1 MKKSTN
7 GTAVASKSK
16 PSFVVGLGASAG
28 GLAAL
33 EKFFDAMPP
42 NSGMAFVVI
51 QHLSP
56 DFKSLMDDLL
66 ARHTKMSI
74 HRVTNGIT
82 LRSNSIYLI
91 PSKTHM
97 TVAKGKLYLT
107 ELLPAQHSELPI
119 DVFLRS
125 LAEDSGPQAIAVIL
139 SGTGTDGSRGVRDIH
154 DAGGL
159 VLVQTVDSAQF
170 DGMPRSAIATGF
182 CDLMLDPDEMPAA
195 IVRYAR
201 TPAAERRQALY
212 GYLADDQYNGEYQQ
226 IFALLRSQ
234 YNIDFSKYKPPTITR
249 RIQRRMEFC
258 HVGESTAYAALL
270 ARDPE
275 ELDALYRDL
284 LIGVTEFFRDPKAF
298 KVLEDIVIPEIL
310 RDRKD
315 HDEVRIWSA
324 GCATGEEAYTLAIL
338 CTQKAQE
345 LGFTGKITI
354 FATDAHRKSIE
365 FASHG
370 KYEAQR
376 LRNMSKERLLHFCH
390 QEGTHYHMS
399 PALRKMIV
407 FATHNL
413 ISDPPFTRMDLI
425 CCRNLLIYL
434 DQPTQDKV
442 LALFSFALRSK
453 GFLFLGSSEGL
464 GKRAADFETLDSPS
478 KMFRKT
484 RDLKFASDIDIKN
497 VPARSVLPALQRTE
511 RPSVSMD
518 RQLLYDYDLLLGQ
531 YMPSGVLVNEKRQIL
546 HHFGDASSLLKLPT
560 GRYEN
565 DILTLV
571 DDALKIPLSTA
582 FHRAEKANTD
592 ISMKQIVVRDGEKQR
607 RFDLLVR
614 PIQDRK
620 AHLTHFF
627 ISFTPSKAHPRAAQ
641 EGDQPP
647 PTAELASEHVKQ
659 RMIELEGEL
668 QAVKESL
675 STTIEELQT
684 SNEELQAT
692 NEELLASNE
701 ELQSTNEELHSVNEE
716 LYTVNSEFE
725 LKNKEL
731 LQLNRDH
738 DNLLSSIEVGLVFLD
753 HNLRIRRYNSS
764 LERIFKLL
772 PQDIGRPIDHIA
784 YHLTHRQSMLED
796 AKTVLRTGEHI
807 EKEDCS
813 GDGQWFLN
821 RIFPFRTESGSVDGV
836 VLTFTDITDLKR
848 AEQKANLSNREL
860 ERKVDERTQEL
871 RLAKE
876 AADKANVA
884 KSLFLANM
892 SHEIRTPINGILGVV
907 QLLEMTSLS
916 AEQRD
921 FLKTMQQATGNLLAI
936 IDDILDFSK
945 IEAGKIGIIKER
957 FLLGEVM
964 DETLRVHTPRL
975 LAKGLKLDCTPLDA
989 LQLGLIGDPL
999 RLKQVLSN
1007 LLSNAIKFTDQG
1019 VISLQVETSPA
1030 GPGQLRLHFIIADT
1044 GIGLD
1049 PSMAQHLF
1057 EPFTQADD
1065 SITRKFGGTG
1075 LGLAI
1080 CKQLVELMGGT
1091 IWLASKPE
1099 RGAVFH
1105 FTVVCQVAES
1115 ASSGA
1120 AEQKGRD
1127 AASPHRDNALKILL
1141 AEDDAVSR
1149 ELLTQMLKRSGHR
1162 TTVVAN
1168 GRQALSRVAEEEFDV
1183 ILMDISMP
1191 DIDGLSATQA
1201 IRQLP
1206 QDNPN
1211 REVPVFALTAHVMGE
1226 AQERFL
1232 AGGVTQVITKPVD
1245 FKALREVL
1253 EQYSTEPESES
1264 AGA

>member
-1 MKKSTN
+1 MKKTTN
-7 GTAVASKSK
+7 SRSVAKSK

-33 EKFFDAMPP
+33 EKFFDTMPV

-74 HRVTNGIT
+74 HRVTNGIA

-97 TVAKGKLYLT
+97 TVSKGKLYLT
-107 ELLPAQHSELPI
+107 ELLPSQHSELPI

-125 LAEDSGPQAIAVIL
+125 LADDAGPQAIAVIL

-182 CDLMLDPDEMPAA
+182 CDLMLDPEEMPAA

-201 TPAAERRQALY
+201 TPPEERRQALY
-212 GYLADDQYNGEYQQ
+212 GYLADDQYHGEYQQ
-226 IFALLRSQ
+226 IFALLKSQ
-234 YNIDFSKYKPPTITR
+234 YSIDFSKYKPPTITR

-258 HVGESTAYAALL
+258 HLGESTAYAALL

-310 RDRKD
+310 RGRKE

-338 CTQKAQE
+338 FTEKARE
-345 LGFTGKITI
+345 LGFAGKITI

-365 FASHG
+365 TASHG
-370 KYEAQR
+370 KYEPQR

-390 QEGTHYHMS
+390 HEGGHYYMS

-434 DQPTQDKV
+434 EPATQEKV

-453 GFLFLGSSEGL
+453 GFLFLGSSEGI
-464 GKRAADFETLDSPS
+464 GKRAGEFETLDSPS
-478 KMFRKT
+478 KMYRKS
-484 RDLKFASDIDIKN
+484 RDLKFAADLDIAN
-497 VPARSVLPALQRTE
+497 VPTRSALPALQRVE

-518 RQLLYDYDLLLGQ
+518 RQLLNDYDLLLGQ
-531 YMPSGVLVNEKRQIL
+531 YMPCGVLVNEKRQIL
-546 HHFGDASSLLKLPT
+546 HHFGDASSFLKPPT

-565 DILTLV
+565 DILGLV
-571 DDALKIPLSTA
+571 DDALRIPLSTA
-582 FHRAEKANTD
+582 FHRAEKAKTD
-592 ISMKQIVVRDGEKQR
+592 IIMKKIIMQVGDEKK

-614 PIQDRK
+614 PLPDRK
-620 AHLTHFF
+620 AQVTHFF
-627 ISFTPSKAHPRAAQ
+627 ISFTPSSPVPVAVTG
-641 EGDQPP
+641 EDLETG
-647 PTAELASEHVKQ
+647 TAELASEHVRQ
-659 RMIELEGEL
+659 RMLELEGEL

-738 DNLLSSIEVGLVFLD
+738 DNLLSSLEVGLVFLD
-753 HNLRIRRYNSS
+753 QNLRIRKYNSS
-764 LERIFKLL
+764 LQRIFKLL

-784 YHLTHRQSMLED
+784 YHLTNLQSMLED
-796 AKTVLRTGEHI
+796 AKTVLKTGQHM
-807 EKEDCS
+807 EKEDCTS
-813 GDGQWFLN
+813 DGLWFLN

-836 VLTFTDITDLKR
+836 VLTFTDITALKR
-848 AEQKANLSNREL
+848 AEQAAHISNREL

-892 SHEIRTPINGILGVV
+892 SHEIRTPINGIMGVV
-907 QLLEMTSLS
+907 QLLEMTTLTP
-916 AEQRD
+916 EQHD

-945 IEAGKIGIIKER
+945 IEAGKIGINKER
-957 FLLGEVM
+957 FVLSEVM

-1007 LLSNAIKFTDQG
+1007 LLSNAIKFTEQG

-1030 GPGQLRLHFIIADT
+1030 GLGQLRLHFIIADT
-1044 GIGLD
+1044 GIGLE

-1080 CKQLVELMGGT
+1080 CKQLVELMGGN

-1105 FTVVCQVAES
+1105 FTVVCQLAE
-1115 ASSGA
+1115 GA
-1120 AEQKGRD
+1120 TLEETGHKGRD
-1127 AASPHRDNALKILL
+1127 ATAHPRDNALKILL

-1149 ELLTQMLKRSGHR
+1149 ELLTQMLKRSGHHP
-1162 TTVVAN
+1162 TVVAN

-1253 EQYSTEPESES
+1253 EHYSTESESES